1 MWVFINPT
9 SQALSM
15 IVLGPGAVLVVLPG
29 DLADLFLGEVVR
41 QLAQVFLL
49 VGQGEV
55 NHWSEL
61 LLSCVSCLERRR
73 GATPPIDWSVNQRK
87 GYRMAAPEQ

>member
-15 IVLGPGAVLVVLPG
+15 IVLRPGAVLVVLPG
-29 DLADLFLGEVVR
+29 DLAHLFLGEVVG
-41 QLAQVFLL
+41 QLAQVLLL

-55 NHWSEL
+55 NHWSKL
-61 LLSCVSCLERRR
+61 LLVVGV
-73 GATPPIDWSVNQRK
+73 GARSGRPIDWSVNQ
-87 GYRMAAPEQ
+87 GEE